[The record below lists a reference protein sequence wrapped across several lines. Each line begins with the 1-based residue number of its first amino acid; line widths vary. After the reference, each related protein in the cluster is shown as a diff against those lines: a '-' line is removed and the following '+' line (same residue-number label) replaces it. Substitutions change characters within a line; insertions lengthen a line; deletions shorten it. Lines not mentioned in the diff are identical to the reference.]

1 MFQNAKVLVTGATGM
16 VGRQLLPLLLGK
28 GALITAAS
36 LDKPSNIDSG
46 VLQNVEFKRLDL
58 RSLDNCLQIT
68 EGKEIV
74 FHLAGV
80 KGSPLL
86 TKQQPASFFTN
97 TMMFNLNVMEASRL
111 KGVSRFLYTSSV
123 GVYAPA
129 EIFHED
135 DVWSSFPSE
144 NDKFAGYAK
153 RMGELQ
159 AEALNIEYGWDAV
172 HIVRPSNIY
181 GPWDNFDPNTAM
193 VIPSLIARVA
203 NGENPL
209 QVWGDG
215 TAIRD
220 FIHSRDVA
228 RAMIHVMEKNVK
240 GPTNVGSSLRTPI
253 KEIVEILQSI
263 NPGLRINWQTDKP
276 VGDDIRLMDIAKLK
290 SSGFS
295 PEISIA
301 QGIAETFEWFCSNR
315 SETNS
320 RYNPFLEGGYSKL
333 QQGF

>member
-16 VGRQLLPLLLGK
+16 VGRQLLPLLLEK
-28 GALITAAS
+28 GALITSAS
-36 LDKPSNIDSG
+36 LDKPSNMNSE

-58 RSLDNCLQIT
+58 RSLDNCLEVT
-68 EGKEIV
+68 KGKDIV

-111 KGVSRFLYTSSV
+111 NSVSRFLYTSSI

-129 EIFHED
+129 EIFQED
-135 DVWSSFPSE
+135 DVWSSFPSD

-172 HIVRPSNIY
+172 NIVRPSNIY

-193 VIPSLIARVA
+193 VIPSLIARIA

-228 RAMIHVMEKNVK
+228 SAMIHVMEKNVK

-253 KEIVEILQSI
+253 KEIVELLQSI
-263 NPGLRINWQTDKP
+263 NPGLKINWQTDKP
-276 VGDDIRLMDIAKLK
+276 VGDDVRLMDITKLK
-290 SSGFS
+290 ASGFT
-295 PEISIA
+295 PKISIA
-301 QGIAETFEWFCSNR
+301 QGVAETFEWFCLNKN
-315 SETNS
+315 ETNF
-320 RYNPFLEGGYSKL
+320 RYNAFLEGGYTN
-333 QQGF
+333 

>member
-1 MFQNAKVLVTGATGM
+1 MFNNVKVLVTGATGM
-16 VGRQLLPLLLGK
+16 VGRQLLPLLLER

-36 LDKPSNIDSG
+36 LDQPTIVESDL
-46 VLQNVEFKRLDL
+46 LQNVDFKRVDL
-58 RSLDNCLQIT
+58 RSLDNCLEISK
-68 EGKEIV
+68 GKEIV

-97 TMMFNLNVMEASRL
+97 TMMFNLNVMEAARL
-111 KGVSRFLYTSSV
+111 QGVERFLYTSSI

-135 DVWSSFPSE
+135 DVWLSFPSE

-159 AEALNIEYGWDAV
+159 AEALSIEYGWDAV
-172 HIVRPSNIY
+172 HIVRPSNVY

-193 VIPSLIARVA
+193 VIPSLIARIA

-215 TAIRD
+215 SAIRD
-220 FIHSRDVA
+220 FIHSKDVA
-228 RAMIHVMEKNVK
+228 RAMVHVMEKNVK

-253 KEIVEILQSI
+253 RDIVEILQAI
-263 NPGLRINWQTDKP
+263 NPGLEIGWQTDKP
-276 VGDDIRLMDIAKLK
+276 TGDDIRLMDIDKLK
-290 SSGFS
+290 TSGFT

-301 QGIAETFEWFCSNR
+301 KGVAETFDWFCSNKT
-315 SETNS
+315 ETNS
-320 RYNPFLEGGYSKL
+320 RYNAFLEGGYNKL
-333 QQGF
+333 NQGF